1 MLHDNNIRR
10 FCESG
15 TEAHLAVGLQ
25 FDGLGIEEF
34 VGTLDVVG
42 LDALVDL
49 AGEGVRGCCQA
60 IGEGRNDAVVYELMD
75 PAGIT
80 EVFRMLGL
88 RGANGFGELTGSIV
102 GELVVVGSQQGL
114 GYLHEFVGGV
124 VLEQELVGEAA
135 DESGVHRHEAV
146 HLVLIAGEDDEH
158 VGVLLGEHAE
168 QTLDGATSEVVA
180 IAVTVERVGLVDEE
194 HITLGLLQDLLHV
207 LLRFTDVASDDS
219 SAVDADDLAF
229 GE

>member
-1 MLHDNNIRR
+1 M
-10 FCESG
+10 
-15 TEAHLAVGLQ
+15 GLQ
-25 FDGLGIEEF
+25 FDGLGIEEL
-34 VGTLDVVG
+34 VGSLDIVG

-49 AGEGVRGCCQA
+49 ACEGVWRSGQTV
-60 IGEGRNDAVVYELMD
+60 GKSRNDAVVYELLD
-75 PAGIT
+75 PAGIA
-80 EVFRMLGL
+80 EVLGMLCL
-88 RGANGFGELTGSIV
+88 RGADGFGELAGCLV
-102 GELVVVGSQQGL
+102 GELIVVTCQQGACNE
-114 GYLHEFVGGV
+114 HELVGGV